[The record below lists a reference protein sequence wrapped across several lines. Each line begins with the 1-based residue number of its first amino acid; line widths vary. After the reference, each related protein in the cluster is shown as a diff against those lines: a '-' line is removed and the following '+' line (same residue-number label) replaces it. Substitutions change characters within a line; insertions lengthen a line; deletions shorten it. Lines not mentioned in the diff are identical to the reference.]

1 MKFPNDPVERHFAAS
16 DQAIELARKNLITQY
31 VRSITVRRMP
41 LLVDPPLLVE
51 IHRRPSCAP
60 KLGPLTSVRW
70 LTIRLSR
77 RAEYDRRR
85 LSFVWARTTALPKQ
99 TKARANAKRTAERP
113 IRLASS
119 RQVRRAPCA
128 RHRRQGRTGV
138 PTYPDAP
145 NIAVL
150 PNHVTMP
157 IGVAIVESQIEFLRK
172 FGEGGRFETDT
183 CTQCVQVFDGAV
195 VPSIR
200 MLSQDLG
207 WLRHFRSRESPTFN
221 HVNSPPSQIAQNF
234 LQFC

>member
-1 MKFPNDPVERHFAAS
+1 MGTLRVAFQGREPPNS
-16 DQAIELARKNLITQY
+16 
-31 VRSITVRRMP
+31 RMEF
-41 LLVDPPLLVE
+41 LEVLRYRQIMNLVE
-51 IHRRPSCAP
+51 NLNALNFDLTEALIHRIDGRVVD
-60 KLGPLTSVRW
+60 GP
-70 LTIRLSR
+70 
-77 RAEYDRRR
+77 
-85 LSFVWARTTALPKQ
+85 
-99 TKARANAKRTAERP
+99 
-113 IRLASS
+113 
-119 RQVRRAPCA
+119 PCA
-128 RHRRQGRTGV
+128 RHRRLGRTGV

-207 WLRHFRSRESPTFN
+207 WLRHFRSRESHISMLHNTCVMPARIN
-221 HVNSPPSQIAQNF
+221 R
-234 LQFC
+234 